1 MSPSSETLPPEV
13 DRSICDEG
21 GTVSME
27 DSGGTGGG
35 ETKIAGSRAEGGGTG
50 RGAVSARTPGSG
62 GGGGTTG
69 GVAEANA
76 GGGLAA
82 DRGGGGGGGGETGA
96 ECTRGDRVGEAL
108 TTGDGAIFGVTAIA
122 AGGGGG
128 SRPYTSGT
136 LFTGY
141 GYTSGTLLTETG
153 SAWCSVGT

>member
-1 MSPSSETLPPEV
+1 
-13 DRSICDEG
+13 
-21 GTVSME
+21 ME

-35 ETKIAGSRAEGGGTG
+35 ETKIAGSRAEGDGTG
-50 RGAVSARTPGSG
+50 RGALSARTPGSG

-69 GVAEANA
+69 GTAEADA

-82 DRGGGGGGGGETGA
+82 DRGGGGGGGEAGG
-96 ECTRGDRVGEAL
+96 ECTRGDGVGEAL
-108 TTGDGAIFGVTAIA
+108 TVSDGAVFGTAIA